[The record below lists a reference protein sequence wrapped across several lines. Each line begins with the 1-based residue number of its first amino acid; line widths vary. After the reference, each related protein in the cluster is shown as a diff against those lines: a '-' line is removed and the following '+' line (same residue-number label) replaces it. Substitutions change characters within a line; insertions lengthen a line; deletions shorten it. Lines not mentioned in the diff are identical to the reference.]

1 MYTPNYPPSWLAAPY
16 SSVKDRLI
24 LFDVDGTLLATR
36 AASSNSVHKDSF
48 SHAMALVFDQSI
60 NIDEISHSGK
70 TDVWILRLLCERR
83 GVPESAVT
91 VEALAAAQTAMIEYC
106 ASRKQ
111 ELGASVS
118 CLPGVRELLQ
128 RLREEGA
135 VLGLVTGN
143 LEDIARQKVSAA
155 GLADFF
161 SCGGFGSDAEDRAD
175 MIRIAVNRAA
185 EAGFVAKQAW
195 HVGDTPHDI
204 DAAKRAGVRGVG
216 VATGHFD
223 ISELLAVPCGAHAV
237 IQDLTGVTDDLN
249 KVFAL

>member
-1 MYTPNYPPSWLAAPY
+1 
-16 SSVKDRLI
+16 LI
-24 LFDVDGTLLATR
+24 LFDIDGTLLASC

-48 SHAMALVFDQSI
+48 SHAMSLVFDQAI

-83 GVPESAVT
+83 GVPESSVT
-91 VEALAAAQTAMIEYC
+91 VEALAAAQQAMVSYC
-106 ASRKQ
+106 AARTE
-111 ELGASVS
+111 ELKASVS

-143 LEDIARQKVSAA
+143 LEEIARQKVSAV
-155 GLADFF
+155 GLAAYF

-175 MIRIAVNRAA
+175 MIRIAVDRAA
-185 EAGFVAKQAW
+185 KAGFVAKQAW

-204 DAAKRAGVRGVG
+204 DAASRAGVRGVG
-216 VATGHFD
+216 VATGHFSF
-223 ISELLAVPCGAHAV
+223 SELAAVPCGAYAI
-237 IQDLTGVTDDLN
+237 IQDLTGETDDLR
-249 KVFAL
+249 KVFAI